1 MILEKPPFISSRMQK
16 ILTDLERITD
26 EMQACET
33 AACNDNG
40 SDFLTRAP

>member
-1 MILEKPPFISSRMQK
+1 MTLEKPPFLSGRMQQ
-16 ILTDLERITD
+16 ILKDLERITD
-26 EMQACET
+26 GMQACES